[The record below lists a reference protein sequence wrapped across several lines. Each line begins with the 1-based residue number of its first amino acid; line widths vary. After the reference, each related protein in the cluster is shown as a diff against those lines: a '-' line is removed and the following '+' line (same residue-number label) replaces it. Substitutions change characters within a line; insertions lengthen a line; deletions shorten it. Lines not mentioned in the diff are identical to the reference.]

1 MTNKNTELKARLAFD
16 MIENKA
22 LKAKLIERAK
32 LQALELNSDTL
43 AREFYAIMQVGA

>member
-1 MTNKNTELKARLAFD
+1 MTNKQNELKARLAFD
-16 MIENKA
+16 MIENKS